1 MMYLHIWLL
10 LGMMDMFEALFM
22 LKQIYLALKRSED
35 VRVALSLVKQTYLDL
50 KRNGD
55 VMTTLSVLQRW
66 VLQATPPDVRRQGA
80 RGLRR

>member
-10 LGMMDMFEALFM
+10 LGMMDAFEALFM
-22 LKQIYLALKRSED
+22 LEQIYLTLKKSED
-35 VRVALSLVKQTYLDL
+35 VRVALSLLKQTYLDL

-55 VMTTLSVLQRW
+55 VMMALSVLPR
-66 VLQATPPDVRRQGA
+66 VLHATPPDVRRQGA